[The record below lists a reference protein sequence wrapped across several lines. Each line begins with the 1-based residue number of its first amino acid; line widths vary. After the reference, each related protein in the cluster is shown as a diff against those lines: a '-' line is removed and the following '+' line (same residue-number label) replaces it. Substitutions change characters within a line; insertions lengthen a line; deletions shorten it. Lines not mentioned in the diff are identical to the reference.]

1 MKAYSGA
8 PFSRHHFSKMKKEG
22 LRAAIDRL
30 AGTSC
35 AWCQI
40 IIGLQR
46 RIPVATREE
55 TKGHHEQKGGF
66 LVKGILIPES
76 WDQNG
81 NIVRIAIA
89 TAGEENFLV
98 DLKGKGKDVVR
109 LIREKVTVVG
119 QVREE
124 GNQRI
129 LEVEDY
135 WLG

>member
-1 MKAYSGA
+1 M
-8 PFSRHHFSKMKKEG
+8 G
-22 LRAAIDRL
+22 LL
-30 AGTSC
+30 
-35 AWCQI
+35 
-40 IIGLQR
+40 R

-55 TKGHHEQKGGF
+55 TKGRHERKEGV
-66 LVKGILIPES
+66 LVRGILIPES
-76 WDQNG
+76 WDQDG

-98 DLKGKGKDVVR
+98 DLKGRGKDVVH

-119 QVREE
+119 HVRKE

-135 WLG
+135 WLA